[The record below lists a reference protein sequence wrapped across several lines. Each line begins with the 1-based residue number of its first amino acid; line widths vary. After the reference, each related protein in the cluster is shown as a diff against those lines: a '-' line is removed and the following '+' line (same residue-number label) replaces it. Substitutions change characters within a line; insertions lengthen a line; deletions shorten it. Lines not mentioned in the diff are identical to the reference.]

1 MAKFCRDWWK
11 VLKTTLVTFAPSRDP
26 RRVKYPAGR
35 KVKFDHNL
43 ARVHLKFSP
52 LKRRVHWAN
61 YVFIIDPY
69 ESYLNTVDPGSILT
83 PPWQIFKL
91 KHYCSILANSPGTT
105 SVAFRHL
112 MSSFHAYPREEAA
125 RQRAA
130 PHSFATLLCA
140 LSPTPDLQPLNW
152 MILFF
157 NLLGFARLASQA
169 LASQK
174 APASKHIKHFYY

>member
-1 MAKFCRDWWK
+1 MKSFEDDFGDLC
-11 VLKTTLVTFAPSRDP
+11 TFARPSQSKISCGQKGQIQP
-26 RRVKYPAGR
+26 QFGAG
-35 KVKFDHNL
+35 
-43 ARVHLKFSP
+43 S

-83 PPWQIFKL
+83 LPWQIFKL

-130 PHSFATLLCA
+130 PHSFATLLCD

-157 NLLGFARLASQA
+157 NLLGFARLAS
-169 LASQK
+169 
-174 APASKHIKHFYY
+174 